1 MVSESL
7 RSTMRRQASTVLAAL
22 SLRRNLLFDPEMLF
36 NRPDTDFELEAFV
49 YLILGSPGQ

>member
-1 MVSESL
+1 MVSEIFH
-7 RSTMRRQASTVLAAL
+7 STMTRRASTVLAV
-22 SLRRNLLFDPEMLF
+22 SLRRNLLVDTEVFF